1 MNPYRKIREL
11 EESRARLL
19 AKVIMLQVELEIIAE
34 DPASDKAKGIID
46 KYKLKLDIRKEQEQA
61 SQN

>member
-1 MNPYRKIREL
+1 MNPYRKIRDL

-34 DPASDKAKGIID
+34 NPESPQAKAIIA
-46 KYKLKLDIRKEQEQA
+46 KYREKIDIRREQDLAEQ
-61 SQN
+61 N